1 MKHCNALTI
10 SIAAGI
16 MASLSLVPAS
26 AATTFASFLFDTNGA
41 TVVGDGAG
49 MITGTGISVVFSY
62 VPGGVVNSPS
72 TGFSSI
78 NAILNFTAVRVANA
92 TGGAR
97 IDQDYNLTSFSINSV
112 VAMNDGSGNFVTNLL
127 SGSASLLTFDARNT
141 VGSLTASS
149 PSLPITTILYNSAF
163 VNFGLPQTGADL
175 GWTLTNITPNA
186 SLNGANIGAFTS
198 SIAGTF
204 GYDPKPV
211 SNVPEPGILAMLAGI
226 SVPASL
232 FALRLRKKRK

>member
-10 SIAAGI
+10 SVAAGI
-16 MASLSLVPAS
+16 LASLSLVPAS
-26 AATTFASFLFDTNGA
+26 AATTFASFLFDTNGSS
-41 TVVGDGAG
+41 VVGDGLG
-49 MITGTGISVVFSY
+49 HITGTNINIVFSF
-62 VPGGVVNSPS
+62 VPGGVTNVPS
-72 TGFSSI
+72 IGFGSI
-78 NAILNFTAVRVANA
+78 AAKLNFFATAIAPA
-92 TGGAR
+92 TGGTR

-112 VAMNDGSGNFVTNLL
+112 VAANDGNGNFVTNLL
-127 SGSASLLTFDARNT
+127 SGSATPLTFDARNT

-149 PSLPITTILYNSAF
+149 PSFPVSTILFNSAF
-163 VNFGLPQTGADL
+163 VTFGLPSTGADL

-204 GYDPKPV
+204 GYDPRVV
-211 SNVPEPGILAMLAGI
+211 SNVPEPGVLAMLAGI

-232 FALRLRKKRK
+232 FVLKLRKKRK